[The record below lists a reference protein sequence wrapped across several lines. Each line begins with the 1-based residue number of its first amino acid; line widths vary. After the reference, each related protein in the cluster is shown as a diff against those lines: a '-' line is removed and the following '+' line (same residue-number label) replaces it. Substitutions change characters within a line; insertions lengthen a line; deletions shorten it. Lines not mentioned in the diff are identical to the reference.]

1 MIKKIIFITWT
12 RADYWKIKSLINI
25 LIKDKNFEVYIFAT
39 WMHMHKKYW
48 KTINEIYKNWYK
60 NIFPFFNNYTEN
72 SDMGIVLANTIIW
85 LSSYVHDITPDLII
99 VHGDRWEALAWA
111 IVWSFNNI
119 LVWHIEWWEESWTID
134 ESIRHSVSKLSHIH
148 FVSNDEARKN
158 LIQMWEDY
166 NNIFIIWSPDLD
178 IMDKAINY
186 DINFIKNKYGIFFE
200 NYSIAIFHPVTTEYD
215 NFHIYSKNFVDAL
228 LESWE
233 KFIVIYPNSDKWSE
247 YIFLE
252 YKRLENSKNMLLF
265 PSIRFEYFLAL
276 LYNSNYIIW
285 NSSSWIKEAP
295 YYWIK
300 SIDIWTRQSNRYDK
314 NHTTII
320 HSWYEK
326 KRYTKFY
333 FKNKK

>member
-1 MIKKIIFITWT
+1 
-12 RADYWKIKSLINI
+12 
-25 LIKDKNFEVYIFAT
+25 
-39 WMHMHKKYW
+39 
-48 KTINEIYKNWYK
+48 
-60 NIFPFFNNYTEN
+60 
-72 SDMGIVLANTIIW
+72 
-85 LSSYVHDITPDLII
+85 
-99 VHGDRWEALAWA
+99 
-111 IVWSFNNI
+111 
-119 LVWHIEWWEESWTID
+119 
-134 ESIRHSVSKLSHIH
+134 
-148 FVSNDEARKN
+148 
-158 LIQMWEDY
+158 
-166 NNIFIIWSPDLD
+166 
-178 IMDKAINY
+178 MDKAINY

-326 KRYTKFY
+326 KDILNSILKIKNKYGRSIINNNFWYWNSDKLFFEILKNKDIFNISYQKKF
-333 FKNKK
+333 FKNNNNN